1 MSRYTL
7 LLTVI
12 LTFIAIVLVACGE
25 ESRPYTLAHESSLP
39 AFLDGAASEVR
50 TAYRFAIN
58 NAHELEKY
66 PCYCGCGAMGHT
78 SNRGCY
84 LQNPDGSNRMNF
96 DTHAA
101 YCGICVAITLDV
113 MRGLEAGQS
122 SREIRT
128 TIDATYSAYGP
139 PMDTPLPE

>member
-1 MSRYTL
+1 MSKKIL
-7 LLTVI
+7 LMLAFC
-12 LTFIAIVLVACGE
+12 FIALGLAACAGAE
-25 ESRPYTLAHESSLP
+25 RPFTLAHESSLP
-39 AFLDGAASEVR
+39 HFLDGSPEQVR

-58 NAHELEKY
+58 NHDELENY

-78 SNRGCY
+78 SNRDCY
-84 LQNPDGSNRMNF
+84 LQKPDGSGRMSF
-96 DTHAA
+96 DTHAQ

-128 TIDATYSAYGP
+128 YIDTTYGAYGP
-139 PMDTPLPE
+139 PMDTPLPS